1 MSDKPAI
8 TDEPLPDA
16 ELVASESAPADNP
29 GEAPGFVK
37 TDTMPGGAAHADF
50 HDHLPDPHFSPA
62 GSGYGHNDPASMAGN
77 IQIDLHDPHLEM
89 AKKEGINQPIW
100 GQSPPEG
107 QADGQPQPPQDRQAA
122 APTPSDTTIPQP
134 AMAAHLA
141 QVGLVSADQWEE
153 QIQPRLAQLHED
165 IAQVHTQLDVLER
178 QKPKK

>member
-16 ELVASESAPADNP
+16 ELVASESASADDP

-77 IQIDLHDPHLEM
+77 IQIDLHAPHLEV

-100 GQSPPEG
+100 GQS
-107 QADGQPQPPQDRQAA
+107 
-122 APTPSDTTIPQP
+122 QP
-134 AMAAHLA
+134 ADAQAEKIQEMQSAPVTQDETTTPKPGMVAHLT